1 MRQYTVP
8 KIYYNKNRSFCF
20 FYFNGKRIRI
30 YNGKSIGKN
39 IYPNK
44 LKNKTLVL
52 DELNKLKDSLLFQL
66 QNNWDPNNS
75 YNQIKKGIKEENTSI
90 SSYEKS
96 IFQERINIEI
106 YKNSDIGSK
115 VAAKEIADLILNKQ
129 TIGKNCIL
137 GLATGSSPIS
147 VYKELIRM
155 HINEGLSFKNVITFN
170 LDEYTPM
177 NPKSKHSYHFFMHEN
192 LFNHIDIKKQNIY
205 IPKGDLKN
213 KKIQEYCMGFEK
225 KINDYGGLDLQ
236 LLGIGRTGH
245 IGFNE
250 PGALKTSITRLTNI
264 DFLTKLDASE
274 EFQGI
279 ENVPSKAITMGVQTI
294 LNAKKIILLAWG
306 EGKRSVIKKSVEE
319 PPSEIMPASYL
330 QHHSN
335 TKFILDIDSSSNL
348 NRVSCPWFYVDI
360 TTLNPERQTSNTI
373 KSWNDFNIKKAVIWL
388 SLKLKKPI
396 LFLTD
401 NDYQENGMS
410 KIFEKYNNAYNSNI
424 KVFNMLQHTIT
435 GWPGGKPNA
444 DETKRP
450 ERSSPIKKRT
460 LIFSPHPDDDVIS
473 MGGTIERLV
482 NQGHEVYI
490 AYQVSGNIAVFNED
504 ILQQIE
510 IFKRTL
516 KNIKKTFSLKSL
528 INDSDKIFS
537 VIKKDIHHKNVSE
550 NSVLSKFKT
559 SIRQAEAIQAATF
572 LGVNKNNI
580 SFLEMPFY
588 KTGKPKKSEL
598 SNKDISIVSKII
610 EKIKPHQIFAAGDL
624 ADPHGTH
631 RLCLNAIFQSINN
644 LKKEYFMKNC
654 YVWLYRGAWKEW
666 KIYDIDMSVPLSDDQ
681 IIKKRKSIFKHQTQ
695 KDSPVFPG
703 SDMREFWQRAE
714 ERNAHTAGLYKR
726 LGFAQYQAMEA
737 FKRYKF
743 H

>member
-1 MRQYTVP
+1 MRQYTIP

-30 YNGKSIGKN
+30 YNGKSIGEN

-44 LKNKTLVL
+44 LKKKDQVL
-52 DELNKLKDSLLFQL
+52 NELNKLKNSLLIQL
-66 QNNWDPNNS
+66 QNNWIPNS
-75 YNQIKKGIKEENTSI
+75 SLNQVKPGLNVEEENI
-90 SSYEKS
+90 STYEKS
-96 IFQERINIEI
+96 IFQERINLEI
-106 YKNSDIGSK
+106 YKNSEEGSK
-115 VAAKEIADLILNKQ
+115 IAANEIAELIRKKQ
-129 TIGKNCIL
+129 KVGKNCIL

-147 VYKELIRM
+147 VYKKLIQI
-155 HINEGLSFKNVITFN
+155 HKNEGLSFKNVITFN
-170 LDEYTPM
+170 LDEYVPM
-177 NPKSKHSYHFFMHEN
+177 NPKSKHSYHLFMYEN
-192 LFNHIDIKKQNIY
+192 LFNHIDIKKENIY
-205 IPKGDLKN
+205 IPKGDLDV
-213 KKIQEYCMGFEK
+213 KKIQDHCMGFEK
-225 KINDYGGLDLQ
+225 KIKDYGGIDLQ

-250 PGALKTSITRLTNI
+250 PGALRSSITRLVNI
-264 DFLTKLDASE
+264 DFLTKFDAAE

-306 EGKRSVIKKSVEE
+306 EGKRTVIKKSVEE
-319 PPSEIMPASYL
+319 PPSETIPASYL
-330 QHHSN
+330 QYHPN
-335 TKFILDIDSSSNL
+335 TKFILDKGSSSNL
-348 NRVSCPWFYVDI
+348 NRISCPWFYADI
-360 TTLNPERQTSNTI
+360 TTFNPERKTSDAI
-373 KSWNDFNIKKAVIWL
+373 KSWNDLNIKKAVIWL

-401 NDYQENGMS
+401 KDYQENGMS
-410 KIFEKYNNAYNSNI
+410 KIIEKYTNSYNSNI
-424 KVFNMLQHTIT
+424 KVFNMIQHTIT
-435 GWPGGKPNA
+435 GWPGGKPNV
-444 DETKRP
+444 DESKRP
-450 ERSSPIKKRT
+450 ERAKPSKKRC

-482 NQGHEVYI
+482 KQGHEVYI

-510 IFKRTL
+510 IIKRML
-516 KNIKKTFSLKSL
+516 RNIRKSFNLRNIIIESNYVFNQIHKEIQNKTT
-528 INDSDKIFS
+528 SDKS
-537 VIKKDIHHKNVSE
+537 T
-550 NSVLSKFKT
+550 LSKFK
-559 SIRQAEAIQAATF
+559 SAIRQAEAIQASTY
-572 LGVNKNNI
+572 LGVNKKNI

-588 KTGKPKKSEL
+588 KTGKAKKNEL
-598 SNKDISIVSKII
+598 GKKDISIVSKII

-631 RLCLNAIFQSINN
+631 RLCLNAIFKSIDN
-644 LKKEYFMKNC
+644 LKKESFMKNC

-666 KIYDIDMSVPLSDDQ
+666 KIYDIDMSVPLSNEQ
-681 IIKKRKSIFKHQTQ
+681 VITKRKSIFKHQTQ

-714 ERNAHTAGLYKR
+714 ERNAHTAELYKR

-737 FKRYKF
+737 FKRYIF
-743 H
+743 